1 MMLPWPWARLEWT
14 AVCAERRT
22 YGSESRSALR
32 FLLHWATR
40 RGFVYVAFV
49 IDAFA
54 RGIVGWRTGRTAH
67 RDRPDA
73 GLNLALA
80 MMTVANDTPATR
92 VVLEIGVRRQKA

>member
-1 MMLPWPWARLEWT
+1 MTNKRLARRIRST
-14 AVCAERRT
+14 ASSGHRHRT
-22 YGSESRSALR
+22 NRLWLSD
-32 FLLHWATR
+32 FTCVATWQ
-40 RGFVYVAFV
+40 GFVYVAFV

-54 RGIVGWRTGRTAH
+54 RRIVGWRTGRTAH